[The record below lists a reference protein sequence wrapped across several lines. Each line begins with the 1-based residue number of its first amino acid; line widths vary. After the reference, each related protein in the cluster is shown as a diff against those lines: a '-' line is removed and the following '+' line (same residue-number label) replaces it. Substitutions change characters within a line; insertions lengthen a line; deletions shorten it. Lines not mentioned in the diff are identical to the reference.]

1 MTTLLSEDTLPWG
14 YPRLLTCVG
23 SHGIVAQ
30 LQRSNLPHPT
40 QPYLDNSCDSG
51 IGLFD
56 AIRQS
61 LSPQFPHGPV

>member
-1 MTTLLSEDTLPWG
+1 VGLPAVTDVRTFAWHHCNKSCRG
-14 YPRLLTCVG
+14 
-23 SHGIVAQ
+23 
-30 LQRSNLPHPT
+30 NLPHAT

>member
-1 MTTLLSEDTLPWG
+1 VGLPAVTDVRTFALASLRKSCRG
-14 YPRLLTCVG
+14 
-23 SHGIVAQ
+23 
-30 LQRSNLPHPT
+30 NLPHAT